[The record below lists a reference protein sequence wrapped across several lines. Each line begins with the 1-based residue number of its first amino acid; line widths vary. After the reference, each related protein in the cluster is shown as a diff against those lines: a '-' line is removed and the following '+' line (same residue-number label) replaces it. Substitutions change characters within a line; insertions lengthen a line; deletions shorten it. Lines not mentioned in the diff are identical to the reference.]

1 MSTTTVR
8 LSEETRKKLK
18 DMSKETGQPMQAI
31 LDQAVE
37 KYRRERFLDE
47 ANAAFERLQ
56 KDEKTWGEELEERR
70 AWNATLQDDLD

>member
-1 MSTTTVR
+1 MGSATVR

-18 DMSKETGQPMQAI
+18 EMSKRTGQPMQAI

-37 KYRRERFLDE
+37 RYRRERFLDE

-56 KDEKTWGEELEERR
+56 KDQEAWQSELDERQ
-70 AWNATLQDDLD
+70 AWNVALQDDLD